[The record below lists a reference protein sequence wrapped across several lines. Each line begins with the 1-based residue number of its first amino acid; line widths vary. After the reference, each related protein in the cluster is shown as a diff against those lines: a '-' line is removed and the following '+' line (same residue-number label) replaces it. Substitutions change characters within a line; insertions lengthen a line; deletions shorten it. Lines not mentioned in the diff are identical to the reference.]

1 MDVQTY
7 QLSRTF
13 FFRYHTLR
21 TLRDILT
28 TYRAGVPIHKRT
40 PQWFL
45 DHYFHGFAYPSHCRW
60 SRINSIEDAESSDEG
75 PMDLDQRPASA
86 QTHRPRYLRVV
97 HKNEVWS
104 IFASHS
110 AWLFWL
116 VQEHKDLK
124 GEASGYG
131 WESFLAKVPQLRK
144 RAISDQD
151 TNGRWGLED
160 ELGPLCK
167 FSSVVEISNPQATP
181 QSTVSKKRK
190 RISKSPPA
198 PVRGSLGY
206 CFLELLIICLLAVI

>member
-13 FFRYHTLR
+13 FFRHHTLR

-28 TYRAGVPIHKRT
+28 TYRAGVPTHKRT

-45 DHYFHGFAYPSHCRW
+45 DHYFHGFAYPSHRRW

-75 PMDLDQRPASA
+75 LMDLDQRPASA
-86 QTHRPRYLRVV
+86 QTHRPHHLRVV

-110 AWLFWL
+110 AWIFWL

-124 GEASGYG
+124 GEAHGYG
-131 WESFLAKVPQLRK
+131 WESFLAKVSQLQK
-144 RAISDQD
+144 RAPSDQA
-151 TNGRWGLED
+151 TNGRWGLQD
-160 ELGPLCK
+160 ELGP
-167 FSSVVEISNPQATP
+167 ISTPPRSNTQENPQL
-181 QSTVSKKRK
+181 TVSKKRK

-198 PVRGSLGY
+198 PVRGFLGY
-206 CFLELLIICLLAVI
+206 CSLNCSLFVF